1 MTINLINI
9 EGPIGEE
16 QDWIFYFTIKDF
28 NNNIIKSYENGI
40 KFSDIWKLL
49 DENFQKEIAF
59 KLVHSA
65 MVNGNI

>member
-40 KFSDIWKLL
+40 KFSDIWKQM
-49 DENFQKEIAF
+49 DENVQKQMAF
-59 KLVHSA
+59 KLIFETLSDR
-65 MVNGNI
+65 NI

>member
-49 DENFQKEIAF
+49 DENFLKETAF